1 MTTNNDQPVVGPR
14 RSSNALPKA
23 KLVPKKII
31 ITIWWSADPSDQQ
44 MVIHLNPGETIT
56 SEKYVQ
62 QTDEMHQK
70 LPHLQQE
77 LVNRKGP
84 LFTMTTPNHTLHNQC
99 FKIWATKFCFIC
111 HLHLTSLASQP
122 TITSPSIYFDNF
134 FLQENT
140 PTTSRRQKMLS
151 KCSSNPDFYTTG
163 INKLISC
170 WQNCA
175 DCNGFYFG

>member
-1 MTTNNDQPVVGPR
+1 MTSQWLDQEEVPMHFPKPNLCQK
-14 RSSNALPKA
+14 RSSSLFGG
-23 KLVPKKII
+23 LL
-31 ITIWWSADPSDQQ
+31 
-44 MVIHLNPGETIT
+44 IHLNPGETIT